1 MIPNGPLPVL
11 VSPDE
16 WGHPL
21 SHVPAQPVDLMG
33 ELHKALA
40 VQAYMHQQG
49 QQAAQQPVLTP
60 LHMAADRLP
69 PTLGHHVPVFPAP
82 FSNDF
87 NWTPTPRGPR

>member
-49 QQAAQQPVLTP
+49 QQAAQQPVLTQVPMDRP
-60 LHMAADRLP
+60 LPVTRAG
-69 PTLGHHVPVFPAP
+69 TPVFPTSIP
-82 FSNDF
+82 L
-87 NWTPTPRGPR
+87 RGPF